1 MKSFYKHNKPE
12 AKNIENNNNNKDSSI
27 AQQNQSE
34 EYNNNNYSLI
44 LNLIKELKNEFC
56 DPKFATLIKLID
68 NSNYN
73 TNINLINDLEYILFS
88 NFFTTEIINKVDV
101 IRIISDQVITESI
114 DFNDKKWFEILK
126 DFLNQRK
133 INIVVYYRYLEV
145 FENLSKYINSKNE
158 KNSYFFY
165 FKYYKFI
172 LEENTAY
179 FNNYVKINSLNDI
192 NYLLNI
198 INLNVLKIDLIAD
211 NIWFDVDAVVLNFKD
226 NIPIKFYN
234 IMPFLILD
242 YEKHIKLSKSSILF
256 KNSIKALN
264 KNLITMIK
272 DYRLL
277 EEYDKKGIK
286 NYFYDIIMYADLYF
300 ENDNDFNNLF
310 SLLKDAYLKELS
322 SDIKNT
328 EWFNHIVIL
337 IKIIDYKKINVFES
351 KEFWD
356 QFFFYFKLF
365 FKNSTL
371 LSL

>member
-145 FENLSKYINSKNE
+145 FGNLSKYINSKNE

-211 NIWFDVDAVVLNFKD
+211 NIWFNVDAVVLNFKD

-310 SLLKDAYLKELS
+310 CLLKDAYLKELS

-337 IKIIDYKKINVFES
+337 IKIIDYK
-351 KEFWD
+351 
-356 QFFFYFKLF
+356 
-365 FKNSTL
+365 
-371 LSL
+371 